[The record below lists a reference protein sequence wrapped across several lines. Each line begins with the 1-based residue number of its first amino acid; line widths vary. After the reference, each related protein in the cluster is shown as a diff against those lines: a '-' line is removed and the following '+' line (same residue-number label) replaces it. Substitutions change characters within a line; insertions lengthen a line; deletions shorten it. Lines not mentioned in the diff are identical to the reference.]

1 MDEDTKLVLEAW
13 RVLLVENA
21 ELYRRVNALE
31 KELGYTYVA
40 KRIDVDWCD
49 VDWRRVGR
57 SRRRDADSS
66 D

>member
-13 RVLLVENA
+13 RVLLWENDM
-21 ELYRRVNALE
+21 LLRRVNALE

-40 KRIDVDWCD
+40 ERIDMGRGSVFGG
-49 VDWRRVGR
+49 RVGR